1 MHVLHEEWLL
11 YMNVQMYGWC
21 VCTHRLYLQNKSVIN
36 IVVCMNRTRT
46 KLLLS
51 QHIKMEVYS

>member
-1 MHVLHEEWLL
+1 M
-11 YMNVQMYGWC
+11 QMYGWR
-21 VCTHRLYLQNKSVIN
+21 VCTHGLYLQNKSVIN